1 MTKKWNAGFRTAA
14 LVAGL
19 VALGAAGGY
28 RADEGMW
35 LYERPPLE
43 LLKERH
49 GFEPPPGWMDHLRL
63 SSVNVYAS
71 ASFVSPDGLI
81 LTNHHVALSSVQR
94 LSTPEHNYVRD
105 GFYAATREAE
115 IPIPGLA
122 VKVLVSIEDVTSRVE
137 AAAAGAPTPQQALK
151 KREAAIAALEAEC
164 LKNTGLKGEVV
175 ALFGGARYHLYRYR
189 EYTDVRLVFAPELQ
203 AAFFGGDSDNF
214 TYPRYDLDFAFLRA
228 YENGQPARVDHYL
241 KVNPAGTKEGDLVF
255 VSGHPGRTDRLA
267 TLDAL
272 RYYRDVTFPHR
283 LEDLR
288 HREALLTAYS
298 ERGAEEARRAR
309 TYLYFL
315 ANSKKANE
323 GEFAGLNDP
332 ALMERKRQAEESLR
346 KAVEA
351 DPALAARYASAW
363 TELEKAYA
371 WARDHEKERRFL
383 AQIPGGNWGSLPG
396 AAISLVLYDMETR
409 KPDADRLPGYH
420 EAELPALLRN
430 LKAPRPTYKDMEE
443 LLLAD
448 DLARIREGLGASHP
462 YVQALLGGREPQEV
476 AREVI
481 QGTRLDS
488 AEFRASLLQKKGKAL
503 ASSQDPLLLFARK
516 AEPFLRANRL
526 AFKENLDAVEEEAYT
541 RIAQAGFAV
550 YGERAYPDATGTL
563 RLAFG
568 VVSGYPFATTLVPPF
583 TTFYGLYDRAYSFG
597 DKGEFVLTARERER
611 RDRVRLETPLNFVCT
626 ADITGGNSGS
636 PVVDREGRLVG
647 LVFDGN
653 AQSHPNTFVYD
664 EAQARCVAVDIRG
677 ILEALDKLY
686 DAHPLVEEMVKASP

>member
-1 MTKKWNAGFRTAA
+1 MSRKRKAGFRTVA
-14 LVAGL
+14 LVVGL
-19 VALGAAGGY
+19 AALGAVTDL

-43 LLKERH
+43 VLKERH

-105 GFYAATREAE
+105 GFYAATPEAE
-115 IPIPGLA
+115 IPIPGLS
-122 VKVLVSIEDVTSRVE
+122 VKILVSMEDVTERVE
-137 AAAAGAPTPQQALK
+137 AAAAVASSPQQALK
-151 KREAAIAALEAEC
+151 RREAAMAAVEAEC
-164 LKNTGLKGEVV
+164 RKTTGLKGEVV

-189 EYTDVRLVFAPELQ
+189 EYTDLRLVFAPELQ

-228 YENGQPARVDHYL
+228 YENGKPARVDHYL
-241 KVNPAGTKEGDLVF
+241 KINPAGAKEGDLVF

-267 TLDAL
+267 TVDAL
-272 RYYRDVTFPHR
+272 RYYRDVLFPRR

-288 HREALLTAYS
+288 QREALLSAYS
-298 ERGAEEARRAR
+298 ERGAEETRRAR

-315 ANSKKANE
+315 ANSKKALE

-332 ALMERKRQAEESLR
+332 ALMEKKRRAEENLR
-346 KAVEA
+346 GAVQA
-351 DPALAARYASAW
+351 DPSLAARFASAW
-363 TELEKAYA
+363 SDLERAYA
-371 WARDHEKERRFL
+371 WAREHEKERRFL
-383 AQIPGGNWGSLPG
+383 NQIPGGAWGSLPG
-396 AAISLVLYDMETR
+396 AAMSLVMLDLETKR
-409 KPDADRLPGYH
+409 PDADRLPGYH
-420 EAELPALLRN
+420 EAELPDLLRN
-430 LKAPRPTYKDMEE
+430 LKAPKPYYKDMEE
-443 LLLAD
+443 LLLAA
-448 DLARIREGLGASHP
+448 DLTRIREGLGDDHP
-462 YVQALLGGREPQEV
+462 YVQALLGGREPEVV
-476 AREVI
+476 ARELI
-481 QGTRLDS
+481 QSTRLDS
-488 AEFRASLLQKKGKAL
+488 KEFRASLLEKKGKAL
-503 ASSQDPLLLFARK
+503 ATSKDPLLLFARK

-526 AFKENLDAVEEEAYT
+526 AFQENVEAVEEEAYT

-550 YGERAYPDATGTL
+550 YGERTYPDATGTL

-597 DKGEFVLTARERER
+597 HRGEFVLTPRERER
-611 RDRVRLETPLNFVCT
+611 RDRIRMETPLNFVCT

-636 PVVDREGRLVG
+636 PVVDRQGRLVG

-686 DAHPLVEEMVKASP
+686 DAHPLMEELVKAAS